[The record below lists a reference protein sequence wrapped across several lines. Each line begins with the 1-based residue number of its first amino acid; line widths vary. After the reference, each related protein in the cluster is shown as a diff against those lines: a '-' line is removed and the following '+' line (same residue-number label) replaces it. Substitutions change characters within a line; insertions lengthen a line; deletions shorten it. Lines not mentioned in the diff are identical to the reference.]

1 MTVRGLIHAHS
12 WYSFDSLLPPMAYLA
27 YARRRRL
34 DFLCLTDHNTIR
46 GAVEISR
53 ANRDPGLEVVIGAEF
68 ATERGDLI
76 GLFLRE
82 EIASRTWN
90 GVIGEIGLQGGLVLL
105 PHPHRHH
112 ALTPSDWA
120 SVDLV
125 EVFNARSTEASNQAS
140 MEDALRYGIPQ
151 TVGADTHTIWELMRD
166 GTTVSLDGS
175 GDLRQRLLE
184 GPRSFTTRP
193 SSRNLNRYSRVVK
206 SVRRRIGRP
215 GYR

>member
-1 MTVRGLIHAHS
+1 
-12 WYSFDSLLPPMAYLA
+12 MAYLA

-46 GAVEISR
+46 GAVEIAR

-68 ATERGDLI
+68 ATELGDLI

-82 EIASRTWN
+82 EIASRTWD
-90 GVIGEIGLQGGLVLL
+90 GVVGEIRRQGGLVLL

-112 ALTPSDWA
+112 TLTPSEWA

-140 MEDALRYGIPQ
+140 MDDAVRYGIAQ
-151 TVGADTHTIWELMRD
+151 TVGADTHTIWELVRD
-166 GTTVSLDGS
+166 GTTISLEGS

-184 GPRSFTTRP
+184 GPRSFTTRS

-206 SVRRRIGRP
+206 SVRRRAGLP
-215 GYR
+215 GHA